1 VADATVRVKGL
12 KELNAVFRRLE
23 GDVKNTVRDELK
35 EVARPVAE
43 DAKAK
48 IGRYQGASLNTIR
61 PRVTGRSV
69 FITQSARKVT
79 GKRGDYGALQMT
91 RGLMPALDQNTDK
104 IVRGL
109 DHVLDRLGSSA
120 GF

>member
-1 VADATVRVKGL
+1 MAAATVRVEGL
-12 KELNAVFRRLE
+12 RELTAVFRRLE

-35 EVARPVAE
+35 EVARPVI
-43 DAKAK
+43 DDTRAK
-48 IGRYQGASLNTIR
+48 IGRYQGAKLNTIR

-69 FITQSARKVT
+69 FVTQGARKVT

-91 RGLMPALDQNTDK
+91 RGLMPALDENSDR

-109 DHVLDRLGSSA
+109 EHALDRLGSSA

>member
-1 VADATVRVKGL
+1 MAAATVRVKGL
-12 KELNAVFRRLE
+12 AELTAVFRRLE

-35 EVARPVAE
+35 EVARPVA
-43 DAKAK
+43 DAAKAK
-48 IGRYQGASLNTIR
+48 IGRYQGAKLNTIR

-69 FITQSARKVT
+69 FVTQGARKVT

-91 RGLMPALDQNTDK
+91 HGLMPALDENTDR
-104 IVRGL
+104 IIRGL
-109 DHVLDRLGSSA
+109 DHALDKLGSSA